1 MEVKTCKDGSML
13 EEMGEEREEEGK
25 RRRNGKLAAYAS
37 SDKQG
42 RLVLAVNNKRLLLV
56 MMVQHPHMH
65 AHGTQQLCLI
75 TGKELDELSQ
85 SGCVCELAS
94 SISSLPRQQLRP
106 ARPDCVDSS
115 P

>member
-1 MEVKTCKDGSML
+1 MEVKKWKERSML
-13 EEMGEEREEEGK
+13 EEMGEEREEEEKG
-25 RRRNGKLAAYAS
+25 RRNGKLAAYAS

-75 TGKELDELSQ
+75 TGKELMELW
-85 SGCVCELAS
+85 VCL
-94 SISSLPRQQLRP
+94 
-106 ARPDCVDSS
+106 
-115 P
+115 

>member
-1 MEVKTCKDGSML
+1 MEVKKWKERSML
-13 EEMGEEREEEGK
+13 EEMGEEREEEEKG
-25 RRRNGKLAAYAS
+25 RRNGKLAAYAS

>member
-1 MEVKTCKDGSML
+1 ML

-25 RRRNGKLAAYAS
+25 GRRNGKLAAYAS